1 MDFQSA
7 KIRFLNILRC
17 LFFEYFCRDKYWVCP
32 YFKYKIMRKIIHPII
47 AAAVLTVITPQ
58 LAAQEYVSPYDFGL
72 KEAADSIERYWA
84 LFNAH
89 TYAVANGLEVSYE
102 GIDTLEIELPPDFSS
117 IPLGSRTDFGGLVLY
132 VTNHSRHNAL
142 FAMSSPSSPVGI
154 SKESVDSGDFS
165 QIPEL
170 ASGDKLLALSDK
182 APWTE
187 RIGYNYHVF
196 RQDLLWIHDGQG
208 MNTPI
213 TRWNTDSTKLSATFF
228 NVDSVEKVFRG
239 LTLHRTPESTFRTA
253 CLYLNGQ
260 YNVLVE
266 DVHVTTPKSKMIAD
280 GVFSVNNS
288 AKITF
293 RDVTVDGTYSGYGR
307 WRNWGYA
314 FSLNNLW
321 GARFERVT
329 ADGNWG
335 VFGTNSLSNTTL
347 EECDINR
354 FDIHC
359 YGRDALL
366 KRCTLRQRQ
375 TQFSSM
381 YGKVVFD
388 SCRFVDCIPVRIRS
402 SYNAYTPF
410 DIEMRDC
417 TFELTMRHHSLVN
430 VMLLDTA
437 ANPRPELSAK
447 CWPNL
452 KVSNMTVVVP
462 AMVNTLNL
470 YEPTGK
476 LSELKKPVDYIS
488 SVMVEGLKI
497 VRTNGKPAKINVR
510 LSSREF
516 ITRQK
521 MAFDIVHP

>member
-1 MDFQSA
+1 MT
-7 KIRFLNILRC
+7 
-17 LFFEYFCRDKYWVCP
+17 
-32 YFKYKIMRKIIHPII
+32 MRRRIQPLI
-47 AAAVLTVITPQ
+47 AATVLTVLTPRIAS
-58 LAAQEYVSPYDFGL
+58 AAGKISPFDFGL
-72 KEAADSIERYWA
+72 REAQTGIERYWS

-89 TYAVANGLEVSYE
+89 TYALANGLEVSYE
-102 GIDTLEIELPPDFSS
+102 GIDTLDIELPPDFSS
-117 IPLGSRTDFGGLVLY
+117 IPLGPRTDFGGLVLY

-142 FAMSSPSSPVGI
+142 FAMSAPSTPVEI
-154 SKESVDSGDFS
+154 SKETVDGGDFS

-170 ASGDKLLALSDK
+170 AFGDKLLALSDK
-182 APWTE
+182 TPWTN
-187 RIGYNYHVF
+187 RIGYDYPVF
-196 RQDLLWIHDGQG
+196 RQDLIWIHDGQG
-208 MNTPI
+208 MNAPI
-213 TRWNTDSTKLSATFF
+213 TRWNTDSTRINASVF
-228 NVDSVEKVFRG
+228 NADTAQKVFRG

-266 DVHVTTPKSKMIAD
+266 EVHVTTPKSKMIAD

-307 WRNWGYA
+307 WRGWGYA

-321 GARFERVT
+321 GARFERVI

-410 DIEMRDC
+410 DIEMKDC
-417 TFELTMRHHSLVN
+417 TFELTMRYHSLVN

-437 ANPRPELSAK
+437 ENPRPELSTK

-462 AMVNTLNL
+462 VMVSTLNL
-470 YEPTGK
+470 YDPTGK
-476 LSELKKPVDYIS
+476 LSELKKPVDYIN
-488 SVMVEGLKI
+488 SVTVEGLKI
-497 VRTNGKPAKINVR
+497 VRANGKPAKINVR

-521 MAFDIVHP
+521 MVFDIVNS